1 LIKKENINLRNNCDK
16 GHEMELEF
24 KRPENYSKKV
34 GCVKCKKPID
44 VDEGFYHCLIDSED
58 YHQGCLKEAR

>member
-1 LIKKENINLRNNCDK
+1 
-16 GHEMELEF
+16 MELEF